1 VSFSDGTGP
10 AMTQKDMRKLA
21 LDILVKSRPPPE
33 DPQQRAKRAAAASMA
48 CRIALRILAMNPVAP
63 SEAPGTG
70 EPRGDTRQSVD
81 GAEPA
86 KVRNFEKP

>member
-1 VSFSDGTGP
+1 
-10 AMTQKDMRKLA
+10 
-21 LDILVKSRPPPE
+21 
-33 DPQQRAKRAAAASMA
+33 MA